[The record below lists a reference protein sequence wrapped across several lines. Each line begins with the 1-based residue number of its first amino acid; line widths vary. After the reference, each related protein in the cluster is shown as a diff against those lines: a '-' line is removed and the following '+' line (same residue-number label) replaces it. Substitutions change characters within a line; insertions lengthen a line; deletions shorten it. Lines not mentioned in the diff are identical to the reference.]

1 MLYPLYILGF
11 SLANL
16 LPLRVGYAVAV
27 FIARVYWFFA
37 RRDQAELKDNLRVV
51 LGDDVSEKVLDKHV
65 RAIFKNF
72 AKYLVDFFKFTR
84 FTEEYV
90 TEHIR
95 IDGRENLDKALK
107 EGKGVVLTSL
117 HLGNWELG
125 GAVVGGLKYPI
136 SAIVLEHKNRR
147 INDFFNR
154 QRAINEMKPIP
165 IGLSIKE
172 CFKVLKRNE
181 FLAIVGDKDYTSGG
195 IYVDFFD
202 RKALMPRGPAA
213 FSLKTGAPIVI
224 TILTREKD
232 DSFVLAVEEPIR
244 YESTGDYEKDMRS
257 LMELYLKRCEKYIRK
272 YPDQWYVF
280 RRIWEPQQITR

>member
-1 MLYPLYILGF
+1 MLYSLYILGF

-16 LPLRVGYAVAV
+16 LPLGVGYAVAV
-27 FIARVYWFFA
+27 FIARGYWFFA
-37 RRDQAELKDNLRVV
+37 RRDQAELKENLRVV

-72 AKYLVDFFKFTR
+72 AKYLVDFFKFTQ

-90 TEHIR
+90 AEHFKIE
-95 IDGRENLDKALK
+95 GRENLDRALD
-107 EGKGVVLTSL
+107 EGKGAVLTSL

-136 SAIVLEHKNRR
+136 SAIVLEHKNKR
-147 INDFFNR
+147 INDFFTR
-154 QRAINEMKPIP
+154 QRSINEMKSIP

-172 CFKVLKRNE
+172 CFKALKRNE
-181 FLAIVGDKDYTSGG
+181 FLAIAGDKDYTSNG
-195 IYVDFFD
+195 IYVDFFN
-202 RKALMPRGPAA
+202 RKALIPKGPAA
-213 FSLKTGAPIVI
+213 FSLKTGAPIII
-224 TILTREKD
+224 TMLVREKD
-232 DSFVLAVEEPIR
+232 DSFKLIMEEPIR
-244 YESTGDYEKDMRS
+244 YKSTGDYEKDIII

-280 RRIWEPQQITR
+280 RRIWEPQTITR